1 MKNQG
6 MEYQMFMQEDN
17 SEISQK
23 IQNIK
28 KEDLK
33 LFEFLKGLTLEHK
46 LAWDCGTG
54 NGQSAVKLANYYE
67 KVYDFCWCINI
78 VRYNVRTK
86 TRE

>member
-23 IQNIK
+23 IQNVK

-33 LFEFLKGLTLEHK
+33 LFEFLKVNSLNLPKTVKGVLVH
-46 LAWDCGTG
+46 
-54 NGQSAVKLANYYE
+54 NGYFFVSDLMNHFKY
-67 KVYDFCWCINI
+67 IND
-78 VRYNVRTK
+78 
-86 TRE
+86 